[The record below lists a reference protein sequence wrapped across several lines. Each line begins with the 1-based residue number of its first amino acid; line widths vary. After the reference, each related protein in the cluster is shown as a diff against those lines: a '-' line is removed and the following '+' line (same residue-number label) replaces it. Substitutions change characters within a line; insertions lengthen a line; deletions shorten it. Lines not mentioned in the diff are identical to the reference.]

1 MFEPTFIVM
10 HGHGWRSLGC
20 TCKSDACQADFLR
33 ARGAFLVLFFYRGS
47 CASKQI
53 SRKFTEPLRCKTP
66 GPDCLLLIALFLQW
80 HEFCRQ
86 ELHIVFIYN
95 EAAANLAPRTWAFVP
110 QNGIWYDACICEPS
124 STAQMTL
131 PHVKW
136 PRRILAQEKKAYM
149 CCHGPRKGIRRIGFK
164 QGTSWWSLWLH
175 QREHSWD
182 CQRGNGSSTRENI
195 QWVCHQKCLN

>member
-1 MFEPTFIVM
+1 MCIETNLQEIHWTIALQNSWTWLSF
-10 HGHGWRSLGC
+10 
-20 TCKSDACQADFLR
+20 ADR
-33 ARGAFLVLFFYRGS
+33 AFLAVTWVLPTGVAYSFH
-47 CASKQI
+47 
-53 SRKFTEPLRCKTP
+53 
-66 GPDCLLLIALFLQW
+66 LQW
-80 HEFCRQ
+80 SGGESCSKDMG
-86 ELHIVFIYN
+86 
-95 EAAANLAPRTWAFVP
+95 FVP